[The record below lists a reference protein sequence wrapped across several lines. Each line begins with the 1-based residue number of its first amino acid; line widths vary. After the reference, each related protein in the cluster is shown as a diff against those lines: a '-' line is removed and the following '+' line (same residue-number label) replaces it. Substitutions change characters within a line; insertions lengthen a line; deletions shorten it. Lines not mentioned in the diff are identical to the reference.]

1 MGSLALSGESCR
13 ARNGSLGR
21 SGSRRRGSS
30 RDQGRRLTGSDRRID
45 SAGLARRL
53 LGRSSSV
60 RGRDGACDYNIGSCS
75 STASRSRSRHWH
87 GIRRSEAR
95 EVRDRL
101 AEDRARIQGAAR
113 HVGSGRSPAASA
125 VLGVADLAVLQ
136 IVPVDNAIIAC
147 REAVVL
153 ARGKDEVCSP
163 DEVKQRSTDGL
174 AHLGLDGECVFLF
187 NYFFFLYFVINLGTE
202 YERMAWLEQKALKE

>member
-1 MGSLALSGESCR
+1 
-13 ARNGSLGR
+13 
-21 SGSRRRGSS
+21 
-30 RDQGRRLTGSDRRID
+30 
-45 SAGLARRL
+45 
-53 LGRSSSV
+53 
-60 RGRDGACDYNIGSCS
+60 
-75 STASRSRSRHWH
+75 
-87 GIRRSEAR
+87 
-95 EVRDRL
+95 
-101 AEDRARIQGAAR
+101 
-113 HVGSGRSPAASA
+113 
-125 VLGVADLAVLQ
+125 
-136 IVPVDNAIIAC
+136 VDNAIIAC